1 MFARTLVESLLS
13 CRDIHVLYGHIF
25 SLCFNVIFCHTD
37 ANANEAVI
45 EELKNAIALQEETM
59 EEQDRYIQQKEE
71 RISKLQQGS

>member
-1 MFARTLVESLLS
+1 MFL
-13 CRDIHVLYGHIF
+13 
-25 SLCFNVIFCHTD
+25 D

-71 RISKLQQGS
+71 TINKLQQGKQ